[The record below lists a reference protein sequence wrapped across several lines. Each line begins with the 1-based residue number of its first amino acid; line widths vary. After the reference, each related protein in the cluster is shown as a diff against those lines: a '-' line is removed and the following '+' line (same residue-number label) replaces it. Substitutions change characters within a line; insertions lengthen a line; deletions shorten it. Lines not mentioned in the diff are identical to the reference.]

1 LTIELQNA
9 YSEINALKQS
19 LMKKSTIKM
28 DDSLLNDSLLDE
40 SYQASPKA
48 SKITPVSPV
57 KTSLN
62 LKVPSKPITQPVT
75 QRTNSIIQV
84 KGETSVTNEGEKS
97 DKKEGSR

>member
-1 LTIELQNA
+1 
-9 YSEINALKQS
+9 
-19 LMKKSTIKM
+19 M

-48 SKITPVSPV
+48 SKLTPVSPV

-62 LKVPSKPITQPVT
+62 LKVPSKPTQPVT

-84 KGETSVTNEGEKS
+84 KGET
-97 DKKEGSR
+97 